1 MIPAV
6 RALARAAM
14 AARPVPLADVR
25 ARAGLLDPSD
35 RSYLVPVEVFT
46 AVAAELT
53 DRRRPGG
60 AFVALCH
67 NGRRWFSCR
76 SVYYDT
82 PDLRSFH
89 DHRLGR
95 RVRYTIREALC
106 EDTGERQ
113 FEIEL
118 TGGRG
123 APVTHRR
130 PLLPGDAA
138 LGPAPRDFLA
148 SVLERSYGIAPPDD
162 LGRVLETDC
171 TRAIL
176 VADGQRLTCDAALG
190 CRDVAT
196 GRTVRAEGGLV
207 LVRTRT
213 RTAGRPG
220 ETDRPG
226 EADRL
231 LDDHGV
237 RAAEFTPYCG
247 GLSALRP
254 ELTAHPSR
262 QAVRAVFPT
271 AG

>member
-25 ARAGLLDPSD
+25 ARAGLLAPSV

-46 AVAAELT
+46 AVTAELT
-53 DRRRPGG
+53 DRRRPDG
-60 AFVALCH
+60 AFVAPCL
-67 NGRRWFSCR
+67 NGRRWFRCH

-95 RVRYTIREALC
+95 RVRYTLREACC

-118 TGGRG
+118 TGRRG
-123 APVTHRR
+123 APVRHRR
-130 PLLPGDAA
+130 PLLPGAVAPD
-138 LGPAPRDFLA
+138 PAPRDFLA
-148 SVLERSYGIAPPDD
+148 SVLERSYGLAAPEG

-171 TRAIL
+171 TRATL
-176 VADGQRLTCDAALG
+176 VADGQRLTCDAALR

-196 GRTVRAEGGLV
+196 GRTVRADGGLV
-207 LVRTRT
+207 LVRS
-213 RTAGRPG
+213 RTAG
-220 ETDRPG
+220 RPG

-237 RAAEFTPYCG
+237 RAAAFTSYCG

-254 ELTAHPSR
+254 ELAAHPSR
-262 QAVRAVFPT
+262 RVIRTVFPA

>member
-14 AARPVPLADVR
+14 AARPVPLADVQAR
-25 ARAGLLDPSD
+25 ARLLAPCD

-46 AVAAELT
+46 AVTAALT
-53 DRRRPGG
+53 ERRRPGG
-60 AFVALCH
+60 AFVALCV
-67 NGRRWFSCR
+67 NGRRWFHCR

-89 DHRLGR
+89 EHRLGR
-95 RVRYTIREALC
+95 PARHTIRERHC

-118 TGGRG
+118 TGRRG
-123 APVTHRR
+123 IPVTHRR

-138 LGPAPRDFLA
+138 LGPAPRGFLA
-148 SVLERSYGIAPPDD
+148 SVLDRSGGRTAPDG
-162 LGRVLETDC
+162 LRRVLETEC
-171 TRAIL
+171 TRAVL
-176 VADGQRLTCDAALG
+176 AADGQRLICDAALR
-190 CRDVAT
+190 CRDAET

-207 LVRTRT
+207 LVRSRT
-213 RTAGRPG
+213 GG
-220 ETDRPG
+220 RPG

-231 LDDHGV
+231 LADRGMC
-237 RAAEFTPYCG
+237 AEDFPVHCA
-247 GLSALRP
+247 GLAALRP
-254 ELTAHPSR
+254 ELTDHPWGR
-262 QAVRAVFPT
+262 AVRTVFPT